1 MRKRVMRNRSKKMK
15 RTRRN
20 HTAVFKAKVALAAVR
35 GEKTL
40 AELSTQYDVHVNQIA
55 QWRSELIGRATEIFA
70 TAAERK
76 EAAGPDVGSL
86 HAKIGQ
92 QAMEID
98 FLAVA
103 LGRMDGA
110 SAKK

>member
-1 MRKRVMRNRSKKMK
+1 MK

-40 AELSTQYDVHVNQIA
+40 AELSTHYDVHVNQIA

>member
-1 MRKRVMRNRSKKMK
+1 MQEEKTLSVRLIYATFRLVM
-15 RTRRN
+15 
-20 HTAVFKAKVALAAVR
+20 
-35 GEKTL
+35 TL
-40 AELSTQYDVHVNQIA
+40 AELSTQYDVHVNQIT
-55 QWRSELIGRATEIFA
+55 QWKSEVISRSIEIFA

-76 EAAGPDVGSL
+76 EAAGGPDVGSL

-103 LGRMDGA
+103 LGRLLPAASSATVGSGA
-110 SAKK
+110 DAPHG

>member
-1 MRKRVMRNRSKKMK
+1 MK

-20 HTAVFKAKVALAAVR
+20 HTAAFKAKVALAAIK

-40 AELSTQYDVHVNQIA
+40 AELGVQYDVHTNQIT
-55 QWRSELIGRATEIFA
+55 QWKSELILRSTEIFA

-76 EAAGPDVGSL
+76 EAAAVPDVSSL

-103 LGRMDGA
+103 LGRIDGA

>member
-1 MRKRVMRNRSKKMK
+1 MSRS
-15 RTRRN
+15 
-20 HTAVFKAKVALAAVR
+20 
-35 GEKTL
+35 
-40 AELSTQYDVHVNQIA
+40 
-55 QWRSELIGRATEIFA
+55 TEIFA

-76 EAAGPDVGSL
+76 EVAGGPDVGSL
-86 HAKIGQ
+86 HAKIGR

-103 LGRMDGA
+103 LGRMDDA

>member
-1 MRKRVMRNRSKKMK
+1 MRALGAEMK

-20 HTAVFKAKVALAAVR
+20 HTAVFKAKVALAAIK

-40 AELSTQYDVHVNQIA
+40 AELSTQYDVHVNQIT
-55 QWRSELIGRATEIFA
+55 QWKSELIGRATEIFT

-76 EAAGPDVGSL
+76 EAAGGPDVGSL

>member
-1 MRKRVMRNRSKKMK
+1 MK

-20 HTAVFKAKVALAAVR
+20 HTSVFKAKVALAAIR

-40 AELSTQYDVHVNQIA
+40 SELSTQHDVHANQIT
-55 QWRSELIGRATEIFA
+55 QLKSELIGRATEIFA

-76 EAAGPDVGSL
+76 EAAGGPDIGTL

>member
-1 MRKRVMRNRSKKMK
+1 MRVFGAGMK

-20 HTAVFKAKVALAAVR
+20 HTAAFKAKVALAAIK

-40 AELSTQYDVHVNQIA
+40 AELGVQYDVHTNQIT
-55 QWRSELIGRATEIFA
+55 QWKSELIMRSTEIFA

-76 EAAGPDVGSL
+76 EAAVVPDIGSL

>member
-1 MRKRVMRNRSKKMK
+1 MK

-20 HTAVFKAKVALAAVR
+20 HTAVFKAKVALAAIR

-40 AELSTQYDVHVNQIA
+40 AELSTHYDVQANQIT
-55 QWRSELIGRATEIFA
+55 QWKSELIGRATEIFA
-70 TAAERK
+70 TAAERE
-76 EAAGPDVGSL
+76 EAASVPDIGLL

-92 QAMEID
+92 QAIEID

>member
-1 MRKRVMRNRSKKMK
+1 MK
-15 RTRRN
+15 RPRRN
-20 HTAVFKAKVALAAVR
+20 HSAAFKAKVALAAIK

-40 AELSTQYDVHVNQIA
+40 AELGVQYDVHTNQIT
-55 QWRSELIGRATEIFA
+55 QWKSELILRSTEIFA

-76 EAAGPDVGSL
+76 EAAAVPDVSSL

-103 LGRMDGA
+103 LGRIGDA
-110 SAKK
+110 SAKR

>member
-1 MRKRVMRNRSKKMK
+1 M
-15 RTRRN
+15 
-20 HTAVFKAKVALAAVR
+20 
-35 GEKTL
+35 
-40 AELSTQYDVHVNQIA
+40 AELSTQYEVHVNQIT
-55 QWRSELIGRATEIFA
+55 QWKSELIARSTEIFA

-76 EAAGPDVGSL
+76 EAPSLPDVGSL

-92 QAMEID
+92 QAVEID

-103 LGRMDGA
+103 LGRMDGT